1 MKEPKCLSYSKN
13 TETEIR
19 EIGTAYGKPLYREK
33 EIIISEYCSFFKKLD
48 DFDCS
53 DCIFKKF
60 LIKEDTELEDKKE
73 NDN

>member
-1 MKEPKCLSYSKN
+1 MKEPKCLSYSQN

-33 EIIISEYCSFFKKLD
+33 EIVISEYCSFFKILD

-53 DCIFKKF
+53 NCVFKKF
-60 LIKEDTELEDKKE
+60 LIKEEGKVENNKE
-73 NDN
+73 NNN